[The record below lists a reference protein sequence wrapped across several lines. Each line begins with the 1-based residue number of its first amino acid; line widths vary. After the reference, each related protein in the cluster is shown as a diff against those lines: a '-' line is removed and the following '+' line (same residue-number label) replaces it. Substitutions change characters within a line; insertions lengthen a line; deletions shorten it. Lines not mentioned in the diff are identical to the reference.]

1 MGALSNC
8 PSTFFFL
15 LIKVMFISFLIL
27 ILTRCVALSKKN
39 CTFRIRREEEDVHHH
54 EVVIII
60 HCSNIEDVLVL
71 YRALSLS

>member
-15 LIKVMFISFLIL
+15 LIKVMFISFCLDSDAFC
-27 ILTRCVALSKKN
+27 RSFKKS

-60 HCSNIEDVLVL
+60 HFSNIEDVLVL
-71 YRALSLS
+71 YRARSLS